1 MYKLSLGKKKKGL
14 RKKKKKKRG
23 LRQNPDLVGNKYIDA
38 TTYSRTLLKP
48 PSLEIRN
55 PNIQPVNRAMWGQY
69 RDPNSIKRRPDCK
82 YGHATT
88 LRRLVPLLNHFR
100 DTNPKPPDVGTLVD
114 TSRVNGY
121 NCTIKKKKRI
131 QFRAG
136 DSIDT
141 NEMEPSLIFTQSSP
155 PLGRLRKI
163 QISASG

>member
-1 MYKLSLGKKKKGL
+1 MPVSSLRNKISKGLHRCISSPWGKRKKGL

-100 DTNPKPPDVGTLVD
+100 DSNPKPPDVGTLVD

-121 NCTIKKKKRI
+121 NCTIKKKKK
-131 QFRAG
+131 
-136 DSIDT
+136 DSI
-141 NEMEPSLIFTQSSP
+141 P
-155 PLGRLRKI
+155 GRGLHRH
-163 QISASG
+163 Q